1 VTDDAM
7 RAMTGRAVM
16 AITAGGDEPVADGT
30 VNSPFAEA
38 FTRQIRAIDGPVQVS
53 RLFDTIQTEVSLET
67 PQTPAYGIVRFA
79 GYDEGSDF
87 VLTPVGT
94 PAPAAVGAAPEP
106 APRPH
111 AAVRIGPAPILAA
124 LRPREAAE

>member
-1 VTDDAM
+1 
-7 RAMTGRAVM
+7 MTGRAVM

-38 FTRQIRAIDGPVQVS
+38 LTRQIQTITGPMQVS
-53 RLFDTIQTEVSLET
+53 RLFETIQTEVSLET

-87 VLTPVGT
+87 VLAPPGTVPPGTAPPGTAPVVST
-94 PAPAAVGAAPEP
+94 ATEP

-111 AAVRIGPAPILAA
+111 AAVRTGPAPILAA

>member
-1 VTDDAM
+1 
-7 RAMTGRAVM
+7 MTGRAVM

-67 PQTPAYGIVRFA
+67 PQTPAYGIIRFA

-87 VLTPVGT
+87 VLAPPGSIPV
-94 PAPAAVGAAPEP
+94 VGAPVSAVPVP
-106 APRPH
+106 PRPH
-111 AAVRIGPAPILAA
+111 AALRIGPAPMLAA